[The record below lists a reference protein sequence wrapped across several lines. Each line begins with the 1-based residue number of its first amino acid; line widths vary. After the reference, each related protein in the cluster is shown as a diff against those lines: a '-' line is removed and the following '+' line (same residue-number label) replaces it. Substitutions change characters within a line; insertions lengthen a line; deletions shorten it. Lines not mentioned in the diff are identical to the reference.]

1 MSRELPLFPRGEYA
15 LDFNAT
21 DMAYQYTCVSRV
33 NSTTQAGTGMGKVA
47 LQTTPAGGRALG
59 ILQQNGAKGDAANV
73 MTLGVSLAKISA
85 SAAAGKA
92 DDELAVGDNGCLV
105 KASSGAWIVA
115 VADEDYQPGD
125 ITTVTVQTL
134 GKSA

>member
-15 LDFNAT
+15 LDFDAS
-21 DMAYQYTCVSRV
+21 DMAHQYIWVSRV

-47 LQTTPAGGRALG
+47 LNVTPAGGRAFG
-59 ILQQNGAKGDAANV
+59 CLQQNGFKGDAANV
-73 MTLGVSLAKISA
+73 MTLGVSLSKISTQ
-85 SAAAGKA
+85 AAAGKA

-105 KASSGAWIVA
+105 KATSGAWIVA

-125 ITTVTVQTL
+125 ITTVTVQCL

>member
-15 LDFNAT
+15 LDFDAS
-21 DMAYQYTCVSRV
+21 DMAHQYIAVKRV

-47 LQTTPAGGRALG
+47 LDVCPAGGRAFG
-59 ILQQNGAKGDAANV
+59 ILQQNGYKGDAANV
-73 MTLGVSLAKISA
+73 MTIGVSLAKISTQ
-85 SAAAGKA
+85 AAAGKA

-105 KASSGAWIVA
+105 KAAAGDWIVA
-115 VADEDYQPGD
+115 IADEDYNPGE

>member
-15 LDFNAT
+15 LDFDAR
-21 DMAYQYTCVSRV
+21 DMAYQYTWVSRT
-33 NSTTQAGTGMGKVA
+33 NSTTQAGTGAGKVA
-47 LQTTPAGGRALG
+47 LKVAPAGSRAFG
-59 ILQQNGAKGDAANV
+59 VLQQNGAKGDAANV
-73 MTLGVSLAKISA
+73 MTLGVSLAKVST

-105 KASSGAWIVA
+105 KASGGAWIVA

-125 ITTVTVQTL
+125 ITTVTVQLL
-134 GKSA
+134 GKSS

>member
-15 LDFNAT
+15 FDFDAR
-21 DMAYQYTCVSRV
+21 DMAYQYTWVKRV

-47 LQTTPAGGRALG
+47 LGVCPAGGRAFG
-59 ILQQNGAKGDAANV
+59 VSQQNGAKGDAANV
-73 MTLGVSLAKISA
+73 MTLGVSLAKIST

-105 KASSGAWIVA
+105 KATGGAWIVA

-125 ITTVTVQTL
+125 ITTVTVQCL

>member
-15 LDFNAT
+15 LDFDAR
-21 DMAYQYTCVSRV
+21 DMAYQYTCVSRT

-47 LQTTPAGGRALG
+47 LKPTPAGGRAFG

-73 MTLGVSLAKISA
+73 MTIGVSLAKISVNG
-85 SAAAGKA
+85 AAGKA

-105 KASSGAWIVA
+105 KAKSGDWIVA
-115 VADEDYQPGD
+115 VADEDYNPGE
-125 ITTVTVQTL
+125 ITTVTVQLL
-134 GKSA
+134 GKSS